1 MFLYHCPNF
10 CSNIFVVKRTLKWK
24 GAKMANLKETV
35 LLFAKR
41 NRITMMGLSR
51 SIGYQ
56 SPQTFNAHISNPSKL
71 TIDDAAALAK
81 IMGISLD
88 EVCRLSMAND
98 SH

>member
-1 MFLYHCPNF
+1 
-10 CSNIFVVKRTLKWK
+10 
-24 GAKMANLKETV
+24 MANLKETV

-41 NRITMMGLSR
+41 NGLTMAGLSR

-56 SPQTFNAHISNPSKL
+56 SAQTLNSHLINPSKL

-88 EVCRLSMAND
+88 DVCRLSMAND
-98 SH
+98 HH

>member
-1 MFLYHCPNF
+1 
-10 CSNIFVVKRTLKWK
+10 
-24 GAKMANLKETV
+24 MANLKETV

-41 NRITMMGLSR
+41 NGITMMGLSR

-56 SPQTFNAHISNPSKL
+56 SPQTFNAHLINPSKL

-81 IMGISLD
+81 IMGISIN

-98 SH
+98 RH

>member
-1 MFLYHCPNF
+1 
-10 CSNIFVVKRTLKWK
+10 
-24 GAKMANLKETV
+24 MANLKETV

-71 TIDDAAALAK
+71 TIDDAAALAR

>member
-1 MFLYHCPNF
+1 MFLYHCTNF
-10 CSNIFVVKRTLKWK
+10 CSKIFVVKRTRKGK

-41 NRITMMGLSR
+41 NGITMAGLSR

-56 SPQTFNAHISNPSKL
+56 SPQTFNAHLSNPSKL

-81 IMGISLD
+81 IMGISIN

-98 SH
+98 RH

>member
-10 CSNIFVVKRTLKWK
+10 CSNIFGVKRTRK
-24 GAKMANLKETV
+24 GKGEKMANLKETV

-41 NRITMMGLSR
+41 NGITMAGLSR

-56 SPQTFNAHISNPSKL
+56 SPQTFNAHLINPSKL

-81 IMGISLD
+81 IMGISIN

-98 SH
+98 RH

>member
-1 MFLYHCPNF
+1 
-10 CSNIFVVKRTLKWK
+10 
-24 GAKMANLKETV
+24 MANLEETV

-41 NRITMMGLSR
+41 NGLTKR
-51 SIGYQ
+51 SIAKALGYQ
-56 SPQTFNAHISNPSKL
+56 SAQTFNAHISNPSKL

-81 IMGISLD
+81 IMGISIN